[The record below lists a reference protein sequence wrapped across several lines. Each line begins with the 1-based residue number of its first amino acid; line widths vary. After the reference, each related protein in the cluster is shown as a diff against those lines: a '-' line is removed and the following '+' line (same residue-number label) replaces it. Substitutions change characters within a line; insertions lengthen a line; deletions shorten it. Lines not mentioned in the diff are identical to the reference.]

1 MPDAWPRVIV
11 AGGSI
16 GGLTTAVLLRD
27 LGCDVVVYERA
38 DRDLEDL
45 GTGIVVLPI
54 TERYF
59 TDRGG
64 DDDRVSLELTYWTY
78 VDASGE
84 IVSADTDHFRF
95 SGWSTIYRALLAE
108 FGRDDYHF
116 GSEVVGFEMEGDR
129 VNVRMADGRGD
140 DADLLVFADGMG
152 STGRS
157 LLAPLK
163 QPEYAGY
170 VAWRG
175 TVPERA
181 LSTATQELI
190 ADAMVYQ
197 VLDPGHV
204 LVYAIPS
211 REGLTTPPDRDINFV
226 WYRNYPEGGA
236 FDSIMTDRSGV
247 RRSGTMPPGSI
258 GEDHVA
264 ETQSTARE
272 TLAPQLAE
280 IVLACDE
287 PLIQAVFDVESDRMV
302 FDRVCLLG
310 DAAFTLRPHVAAG
323 QAKACADAW
332 ALRDALVATD
342 GNVATALGSWE
353 PRQLALGRTA
363 LARTRQM
370 GTASQFG
377 ATMVPGDP
385 TWKFGL
391 WEPGN

>member
-1 MPDAWPRVIV
+1 MPAIWPRVIV

-27 LGCDVVVYERA
+27 MGCDVVVYERA
-38 DRDLEDL
+38 DRDLEDR

-78 VDASGE
+78 VDAGGE
-84 IVSADTDHFRF
+84 IISADPDHFRF
-95 SGWSTIYRALLAE
+95 SGWSTIYRALLDE
-108 FGRDDYHF
+108 FGRDRYHF
-116 GSEVVGFEMEGDR
+116 ASEVVEFDVEGDR
-129 VNVRMADGRGD
+129 VTARMKNGREDVG
-140 DADLLVFADGMG
+140 DLLVFADGMS

-157 LLAPLK
+157 LVAPHT

-175 TVPERA
+175 TVPESG
-181 LSTATQELI
+181 LSREAQDLI

-197 VLDPGHV
+197 VLDPGHI

-211 REGLTTPPDRDINFV
+211 RDGRITPPGRDINFV
-226 WYRNYPEGGA
+226 WYRNYPEGDR
-236 FDSIMTDRSGV
+236 FESVMTDRTGV

-258 GEDHVA
+258 TEDHVA
-264 ETQSTARE
+264 EMRSLAGE

-280 IVLACDE
+280 IVLACED

-332 ALRDALVATD
+332 ALRDALAATD
-342 GNVATALGSWE
+342 GDVLEALASWE
-353 PRQLALGRTA
+353 QKQLDLGRSA
-363 LARTRQM
+363 LTRTREM
-370 GTASQFG
+370 GIASQFE

-385 TWKFGL
+385 AWKFGL